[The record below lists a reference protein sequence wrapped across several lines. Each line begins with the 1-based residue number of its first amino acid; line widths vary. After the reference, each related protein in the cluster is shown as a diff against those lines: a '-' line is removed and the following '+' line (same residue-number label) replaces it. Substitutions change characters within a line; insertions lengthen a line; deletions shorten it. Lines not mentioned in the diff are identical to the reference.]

1 MWACG
6 AAGSAL
12 PWHGRGHRFDPD
24 QVHQSNQQLSE
35 SARRPGFAPPLGWR
49 GSLGARCCTDT
60 ALRAPPQ
67 NWRRSANWISRGVP
81 APTGLTGVVVFTL
94 LVMLPKPLTK
104 MVATQRA
111 RNCCFTESR
120 THRTA
125 EARLPMCLECSIQ
138 TCCIRES
145 PFTVT
150 GLMRLRKAE
159 D

>member
-1 MWACG
+1 MFFPLWACG

-12 PWHGRGHRFDPD
+12 PWHGRGHRFDPG

-67 NWRRSANWISRGVP
+67 NWRRSVNWISRGVP

-104 MVATQRA
+104 MGRDSACPQLLLHRIPNTSD
-111 RNCCFTESR
+111 SR
-120 THRTA
+120 
-125 EARLPMCLECSIQ
+125 SQ
-138 TCCIRES
+138 T
-145 PFTVT
+145 PDVF
-150 GLMRLRKAE
+150 GM
-159 D
+159 